1 MPSSSRLNRERCGRL
16 LFHNVFWPV
25 GEAKSNAI
33 VSPCRADNLQG
44 LWRRPG
50 LQARRPCLAGRQIG
64 PIGQRDRRISAGKDG
79 VRNYLNWWPS
89 QVVLTIQQKLHMLT
103 ILFLFV
109 PHFLV
114 VRLRFELPTVV
125 YRCSFFA
132 ISEHTLPIWQRSGQP
147 PRPKTARSK
156 THPRSHLRW
165 AQAWPRHAVRPM
177 GAHGCRTGPPA
188 EDDRRELP
196 LIDSPSPTRQ
206 GPK

>member
-1 MPSSSRLNRERCGRL
+1 
-16 LFHNVFWPV
+16 
-25 GEAKSNAI
+25 
-33 VSPCRADNLQG
+33 
-44 LWRRPG
+44 
-50 LQARRPCLAGRQIG
+50 
-64 PIGQRDRRISAGKDG
+64 
-79 VRNYLNWWPS
+79 
-89 QVVLTIQQKLHMLT
+89 MLP

-125 YRCSFFA
+125 YRCSFFV
-132 ISEHTLPIWQRSGQP
+132 ISEHTAPNHLSSGPP

-188 EDDRRELP
+188 EADRRELP
-196 LIDSPSPTRQ
+196 LIDSRWPTRQ
-206 GPK
+206 GPKSYRAGGVSSCEGARLGFNTGLSGGPSAPASHDLRLRHRQSGIAISVGASITLPGGRPRVFERSSFAPVSVEKEPLSG